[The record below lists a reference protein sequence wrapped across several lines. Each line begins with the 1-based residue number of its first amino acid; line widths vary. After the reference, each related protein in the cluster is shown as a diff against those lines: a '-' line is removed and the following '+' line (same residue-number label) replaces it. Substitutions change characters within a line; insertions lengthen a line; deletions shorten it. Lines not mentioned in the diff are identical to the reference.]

1 MNHSIP
7 DAVALAIRCKAGTII
22 QTGDFKI
29 DTTPIDGEMIDLA
42 RFAEAGNTGAGAC
55 PRGPWVQALDETQAG
70 ALLCAARRR
79 CCPE

>member
-1 MNHSIP
+1 MELEP
-7 DAVALAIRCKAGTII
+7 
-22 QTGDFKI
+22 
-29 DTTPIDGEMIDLA
+29 
-42 RFAEAGNTGAGAC
+42 C